1 LLPYGSSEFFEG
13 AAMGGFELN
22 KIMGAIILAGLVGML
37 SGFAADKVI
46 APETLKENVYKV
58 EGVVAAAG
66 TGAPAAA
73 VIEPIS
79 GLLASADLAKGEAG
93 AKACA
98 ACHSFD
104 KGGPNKVGPNLW
116 NVVGGPHA
124 HAEGFAY
131 STAMKALH
139 DKKWNYEALN
149 EFLVKPSAAIKG
161 TKMAYAGMKNPQDR
175 ANLIAWLRTKADSPV
190 ALP

>member
-1 LLPYGSSEFFEG
+1 MSGEMNKVAG
-13 AAMGGFELN
+13 AV
-22 KIMGAIILAGLVGML
+22 ILAGLVAML
-37 SGFAADKVI
+37 SGFTARKVVH
-46 APETLKENVYKV
+46 PEELTENVYKV
-58 EGVVAAAG
+58 EGVVAASASG
-66 TGAPAAA
+66 EAPAAA
-73 VIEPIS
+73 VLEPVS
-79 GLLASADLAKGEAG
+79 ALLASADIAKGEAG

-124 HAEGFAY
+124 HVEGFAY
-131 STAMKALH
+131 STAMKGLH
-139 DKKWNYEALN
+139 DKKWDYEALN
-149 EFLVKPSAAIKG
+149 AFLAKPSAAIKG
-161 TKMAYAGMKNPQDR
+161 TKMAFAGLKNVQDR